1 MFITEEDAKRI
12 GQILTVDQIRKA
24 AKHPCVKS
32 REARGEHGDSLYNCA
47 VSFVHGKIISR
58 LEYLCY
64 ENNAEL
70 PQADMIADVEELKTH
85 LDQLTP
91 QGMHDYILD
100 LIWGAYKWGYF
111 QGLDDENTRSEREE

>member
-1 MFITEEDAKRI
+1 MFISKEDYKRI
-12 GQILTVDQIRKA
+12 SHIVTIDQIKEA
-24 AKHPCVKS
+24 IKHPCVKAQ
-32 REARGEHGDSLYNCA
+32 REHGDGLYNCA
-47 VSFVHGKIISR
+47 VSFLHGKIISR

-70 PQADMIADVEELKTH
+70 PQADTIADIEELKIH

-91 QGMHDYILD
+91 QGIHDYILD